1 MKPRELRWLVQE
13 TYAAHCLLANL
24 GISPDHIYVST
35 PEVLNA
41 VPRGLYATVTVRDGV
56 RSFTMPLHPMQ
67 DEAECDQYL
76 TAFKAFV
83 EAKPRMPNHELDAIV
98 NKSDTYARRLEIVT
112 ALVLKGFEL
121 PGVPS

>member
-24 GISPDHIYVST
+24 GISPDH
-35 PEVLNA
+35 A